1 MGAEIAIISED
12 RINRI
17 EEKLTLILEQQNSI
31 LNNNDRN
38 LNSRDMCQI
47 MAVSMRTFQ
56 KRIPILQQFG
66 MRKEG
71 SEWRMKRKDLDRAVD
86 SGMFN

>member
-1 MGAEIAIISED
+1 MGAIAII
-12 RINRI
+12 
-17 EEKLTLILEQQNSI
+17 EEERLIKLETTLNLILEQQNSI
-31 LNNNDRN
+31 LNKNDRN

-47 MAVSMRTFQ
+47 MNVSMRTFQ

-71 SEWRMKRKDLDRAVD
+71 SEWRMKLKDLNRAVD